1 VFLFKEKSKK
11 DILLVKIQNLQDKY
25 PIIDFQKDKKLN
37 IHNRLYFRLIFE
49 IFLCTSSDVYKSFS
63 GVKGKIECFEKKDGS
78 YVCRS
83 RKTKDP
89 KIRILSN
96 IFADYFCGDKI

>member
-1 VFLFKEKSKK
+1 MLNMQDSKK
-11 DILLVKIQNLQDKY
+11 NCEILVKDI
-25 PIIDFQKDKKLN
+25 
-37 IHNRLYFRLIFE
+37 
-49 IFLCTSSDVYKSFS
+49 YKSFS

-96 IFADYFCGDKI
+96 IFADYFCGR